1 MDNLTA
7 KQQRFIK
14 EYLLDLNA
22 TQAAI
27 RAGYSKKTAQEQGSR
42 LLSNVMVSSAIQE
55 AQQEALKRLDMSKDD
70 VGAMYLEAYNKAEEL
85 GQPSAMVSATN
96 GLCKLYGVNA
106 PEKSIIENKG
116 AMPVTVIET
125 EYVEAK
131 SLAEQLE

>member
-1 MDNLTA
+1 MNNLTA

-14 EYLLDLNA
+14 EYVLDLNA

-27 RAGYSKKTAQEQGSR
+27 RAGYSAKTAQEQGSR

-131 SLAEQLE
+131 SLDEQLE

>member
-14 EYLLDLNA
+14 EYLIDLNA

-27 RAGYSKKTAQEQGSR
+27 RAGYSAKTAQEQGSR

-131 SLAEQLE
+131 SLDEQLE